1 MLFHFIY
8 FYTLTMYAS
17 YFCVVQMGH
26 SLPNAEINS
35 YYKDFPV
42 FGNLTKLLLCWGNEG
57 IHEWD
62 EVVKILQN
70 CPSYFH
76 FKGLFVTSPDS
87 YWFLLILLFYYLHI
101 FLILFCL

>member
-1 MLFHFIY
+1 
-8 FYTLTMYAS
+8 MYVS

-26 SLPNAEINS
+26 SHPNAEINS

-70 CPSYFH
+70 CPKLQAISIS
-76 FKGLFVTSPDS
+76 KVC
-87 YWFLLILLFYYLHI
+87 LLHLRIVI
-101 FLILFCL
+101 VFC